1 MDDRELKE
9 LLLRIPR
16 ETAAPDFSARLS
28 RRLDDADRR
37 ARARHRAGPALA
49 FAAAILVAA
58 ATGLLYDW
66 QRRDAL
72 REERIEQARLAH
84 LELEYRD
91 IEEELGELQ
100 RLVAAA
106 QPVVGIE
113 GPGGDSGYLVDVGE
127 LAQARAEGTV
137 PVAYKLPH

>member
-16 ETAAPDFSARLS
+16 ESASADFSARLS
-28 RRLDDADRR
+28 RRLDAADRR
-37 ARARHRAGPALA
+37 ARARRRAVPVLA

-58 ATGLLYDW
+58 ATGLLYNW
-66 QRRDAL
+66 QRREAL
-72 REERIEQARLAH
+72 REERTEQARLAN

-91 IEEELGELQ
+91 IEEELVELQ

-113 GPGGDSGYLVDVGE
+113 GPGGDRGYLLDVGE
-127 LAQARAEGTV
+127 LARARDEGMV